1 MFTGIVETAAAAQ
14 SCDHGRLVISNPW
27 SARDLHVGQSI
38 SVAGCCL
45 TVVEFDGKSIA
56 FDVSPETL
64 NRTKFCKIRKGDL
77 INLERGLKIGDA
89 LDGHLVTGHIDSTGR
104 VRSIENLDL
113 GARNYWVDA
122 ESLRWIV
129 EKGSVSI
136 DGVSLTVNN
145 VDRNG
150 FSFVLIPHTL
160 SITSL
165 GALKPGDT
173 VNIEFDLVAKYIE
186 RILAPYAE
194 ARKEG
199 RV

>member
-1 MFTGIVETAAAAQ
+1 MFTGIVETAASAQ
-14 SCDHGRLVISNPW
+14 SCDNGRLIISNPW
-27 SARDLHVGQSI
+27 SVPELHLGQSV

-45 TVVEFDGKSIA
+45 TVVEFSNDRIA

-64 NRTKFCKIRKGDL
+64 ARTKFRGIRNGDPV
-77 INLERGLKIGDA
+77 NLERGLKIGDA
-89 LDGHLVTGHIDSTGR
+89 LDGHLVTGHVDATGT
-104 VRSIENLDL
+104 VRSVENLDL
-113 GARNYWVDA
+113 DAKRIWVDA

-136 DGVSLTVNN
+136 DGVSLTVND
-145 VDRNG
+145 VDDHG

-165 GALKPGDT
+165 SSLKPSDL

-186 RILAPYAE
+186 RILGPYAE
-194 ARKEG
+194 KLKE
-199 RV
+199 RCP